1 MTREEF
7 HQKRAQWTREVQEE
21 RQKYWQSGHP
31 NAQVAVTE
39 MAIRELFDRVAVL
52 EANTPTPK
60 PVAEGRGKA

>member
-39 MAIRELFDRVAVL
+39 MAIRELFDRVAAL
-52 EANTPTPK
+52 EDK
-60 PVAEGRGKA
+60 GK